1 MDKSPAKKSRFG
13 EKPDRARRPLLLA
26 LLNGATLLSF
36 LFCFAAFFL
45 YYAAIGG
52 EHDDT
57 VLPGVIRRAVYGGI
71 VLGILS
77 LYRFAAGLWF
87 CIRCRRPRLLISS
100 LGFLLL
106 GILGGLMAA
115 ALSLIGSL
123 TGGNVS

>member
-13 EKPDRARRPLLLA
+13 ERPDRARGPLLLA
-26 LLNGATLLSF
+26 LLNGAALLSF
-36 LFCFAAFFL
+36 LFCVAALFL
-45 YYAAIGG
+45 YHAAVVG

-57 VLPGVIRRAVYGGI
+57 VLPAVIRRAVYGGI
-71 VLGILS
+71 VLAILS
-77 LYRFAAGLWF
+77 LYRFFAGLWF
-87 CIRCRRPRLLISS
+87 CIRRGRPRLLISS